1 MFSMEAIYM
10 QKLDILWALFT
21 LHFLNVGMDRSNLFL
36 KISTGFLFISTAS
49 NYYKDKVVYYSKKQ
63 NSTDLKNILFYANS
77 SILTNIHN
85 RAVVNICSKFIKI
98 VTRDVYSHIYYF

>member
-1 MFSMEAIYM
+1 MLGWTDPTF
-10 QKLDILWALFT
+10 
-21 LHFLNVGMDRSNLFL
+21 FL

-85 RAVVNICSKFIKI
+85 RAIVNI
-98 VTRDVYSHIYYF
+98 